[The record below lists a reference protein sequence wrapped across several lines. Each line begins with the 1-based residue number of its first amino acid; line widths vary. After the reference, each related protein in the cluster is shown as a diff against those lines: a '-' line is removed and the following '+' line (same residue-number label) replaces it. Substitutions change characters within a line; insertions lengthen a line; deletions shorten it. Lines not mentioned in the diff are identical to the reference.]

1 MKRSMLLVLALTAAA
16 YAVLFVYCGT
26 ALGLPLHAVDLTL
39 HLVLLAGDIVVI
51 LLGKALG
58 TLRCAARNFARCG
71 AVALRIWIDHALYYR
86 IGFPVPLLCLLGI
99 AVLLAVLAA
108 LPLIS
113 IIRRKTKK
121 SLKPDSLDLKRGTAP
136 RPLSCGAA
144 MLLEPSAFVPVMR
157 IRVAPSGRKIRMRQA
172 RPRR

>member
-39 HLVLLAGDIVVI
+39 HLVLLAGDIAVI
-51 LLGKALG
+51 LLAKRWVRFGVQLG
-58 TLRCAARNFARCG
+58 ILLGAGLLLCG
-71 AVALRIWIDHALYYR
+71 YGPTMQLYYR

-113 IIRRKTKK
+113 IIREKRRK
-121 SLKPDSLDLKRGTAP
+121 A
-136 RPLSCGAA
+136 
-144 MLLEPSAFVPVMR
+144 
-157 IRVAPSGRKIRMRQA
+157 
-172 RPRR
+172 